1 MSESQHS
8 FNIESI
14 VEICTFFNTSSS
26 FNLLNSIIY
35 VDVLICILKRLLNS
49 IIYVDV
55 LICILFILFRF
66 SAKLY
71 YLSKFVIGDVI
82 LSENHV

>member
-26 FNLLNSIIY
+26 FN
-35 VDVLICILKRLLNS
+35 LLNS